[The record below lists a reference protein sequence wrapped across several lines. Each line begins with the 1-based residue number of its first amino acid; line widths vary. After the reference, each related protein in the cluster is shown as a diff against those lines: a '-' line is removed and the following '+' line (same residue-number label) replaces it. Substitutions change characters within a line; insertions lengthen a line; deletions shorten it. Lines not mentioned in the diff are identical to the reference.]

1 MSMNDGEIL
10 VSINCITYNH
20 ERFIKQAI
28 ESFLMQKTRFDFEV
42 LVHDDASTDK
52 TIEIIRSYAQ
62 KYPKIIKPMYQK
74 ENQYSK
80 GKKMFLFN
88 HNRALGKYV
97 AICEGDDYWTD
108 PYKLQEQ
115 VDYMEKN
122 TECNLVAHAIR
133 IIDNDKPTEKVIA
146 PYSEDRELEFSSV
159 IYDGGIIG
167 TSSIMYRKKAFDNPP
182 DFYFCAPVEDYP
194 LQVYLCE
201 NKKAFYINKIMS
213 AYRTNIEG
221 SWTDNIY
228 YKGSIEKKIE
238 LNKKLICFLEKANA
252 FYSYKY
258 DCYIKSAVKKRNF
271 YILKV
276 RNDLKTMRNKE
287 YICMYKDL
295 PFKERF
301 RIYLKHFFPKLY
313 SLIKIIIQKTRHTH
327 LFSR

>member
-1 MSMNDGEIL
+1 
-10 VSINCITYNH
+10 
-20 ERFIKQAI
+20 
-28 ESFLMQKTRFDFEV
+28 
-42 LVHDDASTDK
+42 
-52 TIEIIRSYAQ
+52 
-62 KYPKIIKPMYQK
+62 
-74 ENQYSK
+74 
-80 GKKMFLFN
+80 
-88 HNRALGKYV
+88 
-97 AICEGDDYWTD
+97 
-108 PYKLQEQ
+108 
-115 VDYMEKN
+115 
-122 TECNLVAHAIR
+122 
-133 IIDNDKPTEKVIA
+133 
-146 PYSEDRELEFSSV
+146 
-159 IYDGGIIG
+159 
-167 TSSIMYRKKAFDNPP
+167 
-182 DFYFCAPVEDYP
+182 
-194 LQVYLCE
+194 
-201 NKKAFYINKIMS
+201 MS

-271 YILKV
+271 YILKD

-287 YICMYKDL
+287 YSCMYKDH